1 MLDEATTGG
10 SAPAPRCN
18 WCSAPLP
25 SDHETICPSCGAT
38 LLGDGDS
45 SVPGLTAIDAEA
57 ILRSA
62 RAAKAKPRSRLMGW
76 ISGESDEDFNTTTA
90 APGSLAPPP
99 AAVRREMLRLELEAQ
114 VANAQAEVESM
125 AADAAVES
133 GRPMAKPTVP
143 ADAEDGI
150 QAEVVGGDAPA
161 GAADANGDDAPAARE
176 ADTAATDALTTDAE
190 ASGATEAAAT
200 APDGDATPPA

>member
-10 SAPAPRCN
+10 SVPTPHCN

-25 SDHETICPSCGAT
+25 SDHETVCPSCGAT
-38 LLGDGDS
+38 LLGDGDT

-62 RAAKAKPRSRLMGW
+62 RAAKAKPRSRLLGW
-76 ISGESDEDFNTTTA
+76 ISGDYDDEASGTTA

-99 AAVRREMLRLELEAQ
+99 EDVRREMLRLELEAQ

-125 AADAAVES
+125 AADVAVEH
-133 GRPMAKPTVP
+133 GRRMAPP
-143 ADAEDGI
+143 AADAAGSDAEDAED
-150 QAEVVGGDAPA
+150 AEV
-161 GAADANGDDAPAARE
+161 
-176 ADTAATDALTTDAE
+176 AATDGAE
-190 ASGATEAAAT
+190 EPASTPTADDPADEA
-200 APDGDATPPA
+200 PPA